1 MAVTSA
7 SRPRRAVVVRAVVA
21 AFLVLMLL
29 TAAAVLLARRDAE
42 LADRAELRETWA
54 ADVEA
59 WRTDALDLVPEPAIR
74 TAPLLTGAATE
85 TEQGVADVEA
95 ECDRAASAAA
105 VVVVAADPAP
115 PRPEGLPADA
125 RGAEEVAEEV
135 AATEAALAT
144 YDDDVQAAATPLA
157 GLCALY
163 PDLARVGLDQ
173 SAALTTLTASL
184 GGCDLAEVGC
194 LPRDRT
200 AWAGVADAVGPA
212 YVEPE
217 RRRADLWTNACP
229 TAELAQV
236 CAALAA
242 DSATRVGLYET
253 YAQAVRDS
261 SDTAIARARDDLVAH
276 LAVADVA
283 LAAAVAPLVPLVP
296 PGADQADPSAEPL
309 APGDAVAQ
317 ALRAIALDSDAAWLA
332 ADDAVMIALD

>member
-7 SRPRRAVVVRAVVA
+7 SRPRRAVVVRAAVA
-21 AFLVLMLL
+21 ALLVLLL
-29 TAAAVLLARRDAE
+29 LAAAALLLARREAA
-42 LADRAELRETWA
+42 LAQQAELRETWA

-59 WRTDALDLVPEPAIR
+59 WRTDALALVPEPAIR

-105 VVVVAADPAP
+105 VVAAPDPAP
-115 PRPEGLPADA
+115 PRPPALDPEA
-125 RGAEEVAEEV
+125 RGVREVAAQV
-135 AATEAALAT
+135 TATEAALAT
-144 YDDDVQAAATPLA
+144 YDTDVQAAATPLA

-173 SAALTTLTASL
+173 SAALTTLTSSL

-200 AWAGVADAVGPA
+200 AWAGIADAVGPA
-212 YVEPE
+212 YVDPE
-217 RRRADLWTNACP
+217 RRRADLWTNDCP
-229 TAELAQV
+229 TAELEQV

-242 DSATRVGLYET
+242 DSTTRVGLYEA

-276 LAVADVA
+276 LAAADVA
-283 LAAAVAPLVPLVP
+283 LAAVVAPLVPSS
-296 PGADQADPSAEPL
+296 ADEADPAGEPP
-309 APGDAVAQ
+309 APGVAVAQ

>member
-42 LADRAELRETWA
+42 LTDRAELRETWA
-54 ADVEA
+54 AAVEE

-105 VVVVAADPAP
+105 VVAAADPAP

-144 YDDDVQAAATPLA
+144 YDDDIQAAATPLN

-200 AWAGVADAVGPA
+200 AWSGVADAVGPA

-309 APGDAVAQ
+309 APGVAVAQ

-332 ADDAVMIALD
+332 ADDAVMMALD